1 MTRIALYPGTF
12 DPITFGHTDIVCR
25 AARFFDKILVAV
37 AAHPGHNKQP
47 LFTLAEREN
56 LAREALHELDNVEVI
71 SFTGLLVE
79 FAKSYHASVIIR
91 GLRAVSDF
99 EYEFQLAGM
108 NRILTPEIETIFLPT
123 SAQYT
128 YISSSLVR
136 EVAVLGGEVSQFV
149 PAHVEDALKRK
160 IR

>member
-1 MTRIALYPGTF
+1 MRSAIYPGTF

-25 AARFFDKILVAV
+25 AAVLFDKVFVAV
-37 AAHPGHNKQP
+37 AAQPGHSKRP
-47 LFTLAEREN
+47 LFNLAERES
-56 LAREALHELDNVEVI
+56 LAQEALQHVDNVTVV
-71 SFTGLLVE
+71 SFTGLLAA
-79 FAKSYHASVIIR
+79 FAQSCQASAIIR
-91 GLRAVSDF
+91 GLRAVSDY

-108 NRILTPEIETIFLPT
+108 NRMLTPEIETVFLPT

-136 EVAVLGGEVSQFV
+136 EVAMLGGDVSQFV